1 MRQFAHQYRDFF
13 RLPGVATL
21 MAVALLSRMP
31 IGMGGLALLMFC
43 RETLGSYA
51 LAGGISGIYFVAMAI
66 GAPIQGRLIDR
77 SGPWIVLIVT
87 GIVQPLSLLAIFV
100 AARADAG
107 YAAIALAAAFAGLF
121 ATPITGLTRTLWR
134 HLFTREEDRRR
145 AFAIDGVLI
154 ELNFTV
160 GPAIVAVVLATAG
173 ATTAFLLSLVVT
185 VVAFLIFV
193 ASPAPR
199 HFRAEKHA
207 DRHLLGPLTDRRLLL
222 VFAGS
227 FGLACGF
234 GLIEVGYP
242 GYATALAAPAFGG
255 ILLSVCSAGSAV
267 SGAIFGGITL
277 RAPIERQFVV
287 ATGLMAVPML
297 LHYYVDERVL
307 FAAVAFLAGMC
318 IAPSMACQS
327 VLISRLAPSR
337 YATEAFTWSS
347 TCIVGGLGAGMAFG
361 GWLIETQGVKTP
373 FLAGT
378 IVMVVVSLTALSPKR
393 GPGSV

>member
-1 MRQFAHQYRDFF
+1 
-13 RLPGVATL
+13 
-21 MAVALLSRMP
+21 
-31 IGMGGLALLMFC
+31 MFC

-51 LAGGISGIYFVAMAI
+51 LAGGISGIYFVAMAV

-77 SGPWIVLIVT
+77 SGPWLVLIAT
-87 GIVQPLSLLAIFV
+87 GIVQPLSLLAIFL
-100 AARADAG
+100 AARSDAG
-107 YAAIALAAAFAGLF
+107 YAAIAVAAACAGLF

-134 HLFTREEDRRR
+134 HLFTTEEDRRR

-173 ATTAFLLSLVVT
+173 TTAAFLLSLVVT

-193 ASPAPR
+193 TSPAPR

-207 DRHLLGPLTDRRLLL
+207 ERHLLGPLTDARLLF

-242 GYATALAAPAFGG
+242 GFATALAVPAYGG
-255 ILLSVCSAGSAV
+255 ILLSVCSAGSALG
-267 SGAIFGGITL
+267 GAIFGGISL

-287 ATGLMAVPML
+287 ATALMAVPML
-297 LHYYVDERVL
+297 LHYYVDGRVL
-307 FAAVAFLAGMC
+307 FAFVAFLAGMC

-347 TCIVGGLGAGMAFG
+347 TFIVGGLGAGMAFG
-361 GWLIETQGVKTP
+361 GWLIETQGVKSP
-373 FLAGT
+373 FLVGT
-378 IVMVVVSLTALSPKR
+378 LVMVIVSLTGLLPKK
-393 GPGSV
+393 GPRSN